1 MATFT
6 IFSTQIIIPVCEPLN
21 PKSEPVIHHY
31 WVLNVN
37 IRDRSFQVLDSWRST
52 KDKVLK
58 ATYHKICTT
67 LPSLWDCHY
76 KSSKVQLDEFK
87 IQEIKVP
94 KQDNK

>member
-6 IFSTQIIIPVCEPLN
+6 IFSTQIIIHVCESLN
-21 PKSEPVIHHY
+21 PKSEPDHY

-52 KDKVLK
+52 KDKALK

-67 LPSLWDCHY
+67 LLSMWDCHY

>member
-1 MATFT
+1 ML
-6 IFSTQIIIPVCEPLN
+6 STQIIFHVCEPVN
-21 PKSEPVIHHY
+21 PKSENVIHHY

-52 KDKVLK
+52 KDKALK

-67 LPSLWDCHY
+67 LLSLWDCHY
-76 KSSKVQLDEFK
+76 KSSKVQLDVFK
-87 IQEIKVP
+87 IQEIEVP